1 MSKKL
6 IALAS
11 PLASLVFP
19 LSAFAADINIEEP
32 ASGVK
37 NISKLINSGFQLAI
51 LVAIIFVFAM
61 LILGGYGWIT
71 AGGDKAKV
79 EEARNRITNAI
90 MGLAILASAFAI
102 YKLVDKFFGIGLVS
116 PDKTPS
122 TTQNR
127 SPGLSDTP
135 PSGSNKSTSPNQP
148 TTTLQGS
155 DFETT
160 KTSPDPKPK

>member
-1 MSKKL
+1 MIPLFQTTIDIRSQINDLGVYGKD
-6 IALAS
+6 LAD
-11 PLASLVFP
+11 PG
-19 LSAFAADINIEEP
+19 P
-32 ASGVK
+32 ASGGA
-37 NISKLINSGFQLAI
+37 LG
-51 LVAIIFVFAM
+51 AIIAKIITLSIIVGSLAVLLY
-61 LILGGYGWIT
+61 LIWAGFGWLT

-160 KTSPDPKPK
+160 KTSPGPKPK